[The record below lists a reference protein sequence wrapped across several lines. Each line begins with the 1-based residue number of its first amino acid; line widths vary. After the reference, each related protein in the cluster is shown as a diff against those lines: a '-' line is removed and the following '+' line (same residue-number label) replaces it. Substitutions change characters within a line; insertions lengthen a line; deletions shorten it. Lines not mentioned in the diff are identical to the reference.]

1 MTTFGEK
8 LGGEFLPHWC
18 WNGLK
23 NAKKQSFE
31 FTFFEHRNIEYS
43 KKLNI
48 LLGTFFFRT
57 DFLFYVEEIRA

>member
-23 NAKKQSFE
+23 NAKKNRALNLRFL
-31 FTFFEHRNIEYS
+31 NIEI
-43 KKLNI
+43 LNI
-48 LLGTFFFRT
+48 QKN
-57 DFLFYVEEIRA
+57 